1 MAIVISCL
9 GLFGLAAFSAEQR
22 TKEIGTRKVLG
33 ASTMVIVRLLSGD
46 FVRLVVIAFVVAT
59 PVSWWAMHQW
69 LQAFV
74 YKVDLQWWM
83 SALDGAAA
91 ILIAVATVSFQAIKA
106 ALANPIK
113 SLRSE

>member
-1 MAIVISCL
+1 
-9 GLFGLAAFSAEQR
+9 
-22 TKEIGTRKVLG
+22 
-33 ASTMVIVRLLSGD
+33 MVIVRLMSGD

-59 PVSWWAMHQW
+59 PVSWWAMHKW

-83 SALDGAAA
+83 FALSGAAA
-91 ILIAVATVSFQAIKA
+91 ILIALATVSFQAIKA